1 MRGVGDGMWGNGN
14 GVWVSGV
21 RLMGIPFVFTTNDG
35 VDVSSCMMDYARELR
50 VAIPAFSIL
59 N

>member
-1 MRGVGDGMWGNGN
+1 MLGM
-14 GVWVSGV
+14 
-21 RLMGIPFVFTTNDG
+21 RLMGIPFVFTTNHA
-35 VDVSSCMMDYARELR
+35 VDVSCMMDYARELR

>member
-1 MRGVGDGMWGNGN
+1 MRGLEDEVLGKGT
-14 GVWVSGV
+14 GVWVRGMG
-21 RLMGIPFVFTTNDG
+21 LMGIPFVFTTNHA